1 MNSCV
6 PQIAEHKT
14 YHSCAADRNQSSVH
28 EPDSVAAVADFE
40 RFGPECLDSC
50 RSVRYDFRCMS
61 MFELNGQTAIVTG
74 AATGI
79 GEAIARRLAAAGAT
93 IAVADRDLSGA
104 TRMAASL
111 GGSSFAVEV
120 DVAQPE
126 SVRLAIETV
135 LARAGQI
142 EILVNNAGIAGRAA
156 PLWELTDEDWNR
168 VIAVNTTGVF
178 HLCRA
183 VVPHMRQ
190 RGYGR
195 IVNIASIAGK
205 EGNPR
210 MAPYSASKA
219 AVIAL
224 TKSLGKELAT
234 EGICVNAVAPAVVR
248 TQILEQLTP
257 EQVTYMTDRIPM
269 KRTAKPEEV
278 AAVVHFLASA
288 DCSFVTGQCYDVSGG
303 RATY

>member
-1 MNSCV
+1 
-6 PQIAEHKT
+6 
-14 YHSCAADRNQSSVH
+14 
-28 EPDSVAAVADFE
+28 
-40 RFGPECLDSC
+40 
-50 RSVRYDFRCMS
+50 

-79 GEAIARRLAAAGAT
+79 GEAIARRLAAAGAI
-93 IAVADRDLSGA
+93 IAVADRDLAGA
-104 TRMAASL
+104 AKVAASL
-111 GGSSFAVEV
+111 GGASFAAEV
-120 DVAQPE
+120 DVSQAE
-126 SVRLAIETV
+126 SVQRAVEKI
-135 LARAGQI
+135 LARTGQI
-142 EILVNNAGIAGRAA
+142 DILVNNAGIAGRAA
-156 PLWELTDEDWNR
+156 PVWELTDDDWNR
-168 VIAVNTTGVF
+168 VMAVNATGVF
-178 HLCRA
+178 HFCRA

-190 RGYGR
+190 RSYGR
-195 IVNIASIAGK
+195 IVSIASIAGK

-234 EGICVNAVAPAVVR
+234 DGICVNAVAPAVVR

-257 EQVTYMTDRIPM
+257 EQVAYMTDRIPM

-278 AAVVHFLASA
+278 AAVVHFLSSP